1 MSIVDIFTA
10 DAEKPTIFSLHPN
23 NSLEEH
29 EMLNI
34 ACVAVVGSPH
44 GSLAIWKQNV
54 SSNTSTLLKNTSK
67 LYIDTDQCIS
77 IANLTIT
84 YKVSRHNNGAKFMC
98 SSRNKFTKEPAPA
111 AEFGPIE
118 VLCKS

>member
-1 MSIVDIFTA
+1 MNIVDIVKA
-10 DAEKPTIFSLHPN
+10 NAEKPTTFSLHPN

-34 ACVAVVGSPH
+34 SCIAVVGSPH
-44 GSLAIWKQNV
+44 GSLAIWKLNV
-54 SSNTSTLLKNTSK
+54 SSKTSTLLKNTSK
-67 LYIDTDQCIS
+67 VYIDTDNCTS
-77 IANLTIT
+77 VANLTMT